1 MTNSDRPH
9 LEILELVPWY
19 VNGTLGEREM
29 DQVSGHVE
37 SCASC
42 SQAID
47 QEVTMAQHLRA
58 TPAGLAK
65 LLEQQP
71 QAFTR
76 LQESLPSSSGQ
87 QRSWYRPALAATIAA
102 VALTSFFIGR
112 ASLDSTY
119 ELMTDTA
126 SYDGYV
132 LQLIFHPQTSEQD
145 IRHLLTDTG
154 GDLLGNPSPKG
165 VYRINLPPNIDA
177 KAYAARIQEHPAVR
191 WAELELR

>member
-9 LEILELVPWY
+9 LAILELVPWY

-29 DQVSGHVE
+29 DQVSTHVE

-42 SQAID
+42 LQAID
-47 QEVTMAQHLRA
+47 QEVTMAQCLRA
-58 TPAGLAK
+58 TPAGLEK

-71 QAFTR
+71 QAFAR
-76 LQESLPSSSGQ
+76 LQESLPSSSSQ
-87 QRSWYRPALAATIAA
+87 QGSWYRPAIAATFVA

-112 ASLDSTY
+112 ASLDHTY
-119 ELMTDTA
+119 ELLTNTA

-132 LQLIFHPQTSEQD
+132 LQLIFHPQTNEQD

-165 VYRINLPPNIDA
+165 VYRISLPPDIDA
-177 KAYAARIQEHPAVR
+177 QVYVLRIKEHPAVR